1 MGEPAVTGPEYEPA
15 GEPIEAWR
23 YAAEGWRLLRRLTP
37 RKVDLYLRARTGRGL
52 PRSFRSRFGA
62 MQIPEETIN
71 RALGE
76 VRGLADWMGAWNRA
90 AQRHLGEA
98 RREDAAGRWQEAATA
113 RRHASMC
120 YHAAYLVTDTDARTV
135 RALRA
140 ASVAVFGQALPLL
153 MAETRRVAVR
163 WRASELPGYLA
174 RAPAYEGEQRPLVVL
189 LNGATTTKEELLLW
203 ARPFLAQRLSVLAL
217 DWPGTGEAH
226 AVGPV
231 SSQCD
236 DVTEGIMALAGED
249 PAIDAD
255 RIALVGF
262 SLGGAVAV
270 RAAAQERRIGAC
282 VVVTAPYDARQ
293 WVHAVNPIVR
303 QQLMGIGDARVSL
316 EDVAEDFT
324 PADAMQRL
332 RCPLLVFGAGRD
344 LVVPPEEALHLA
356 AAGGEAATLVWYS
369 AGAHGLYE
377 YVADWT
383 MLAARWLAE
392 VIGDGAIDVE
402 DDSTWVDDRDMA
414 AVEAS
419 GQPTSAGHKAT

>member
-1 MGEPAVTGPEYEPA
+1 MTATDHTPHGD
-15 GEPIEAWR
+15 PIATWRYAREAWR
-23 YAAEGWRLLRRLTP
+23 LSRRMSP
-37 RKVDLYLRARTGRGL
+37 RMIDLYLRLRSGRGL
-52 PRSFRSRFGA
+52 PRSFWARFVA

-76 VRGLADWMGAWNRA
+76 VRGLGDWMGAWNRA

-163 WRASELPGYLA
+163 WRTSELPGYLA
-174 RAPAYEGEQRPLVVL
+174 HSATRPTDRRPLVVL
-189 LNGATTTKEELLLW
+189 LNGATTTKEEMLLW

-236 DVTEGIMALAGED
+236 DVTEGILSLVAEEPALD
-249 PAIDAD
+249 PE
-255 RIALVGF
+255 RIGLVGF

-270 RAAAQERRIGAC
+270 RAAAQERRMAAC
-282 VVVTAPYDARQ
+282 VVVTAPFDAAQ
-293 WVHAVNPIVR
+293 WVWSVNPIVR
-303 QQLMGIGDARVSL
+303 QQLVGIAGAQVSL
-316 EDVAEDFT
+316 EDVADDFS
-324 PADAMQRL
+324 PAVALSRL

-344 LVVPPEEALHLA
+344 LVVPPEEAMNLA
-356 AAGGEAATLVWYS
+356 TAGGDLATLVWYPT
-369 AGAHGLYE
+369 GAHGLYAF
-377 YVADWT
+377 VDDWT
-383 MLAARWLAE
+383 AIAARWLAE
-392 VIGDGAIDVE
+392 TIGDGAIDVDE
-402 DDSTWVDDRDMA
+402 GSTWVDDDFAGDAPPVVVRSAAARANRD
-414 AVEAS
+414 E
-419 GQPTSAGHKAT
+419 T